1 MSKNTNKRKNMKLKL
16 MGVSSTDTNIEVKF
30 QLAGD
35 NLESEEIFR
44 FLQKQTADNE
54 IKLKVEND
62 TYTFTKSLTSST
74 ETTEFISRIKD
85 ILDELIMEDE
95 RKKKETPRN
104 QVERSL
110 VLWLANKVLKG
121 EVKLKLK

>member
-1 MSKNTNKRKNMKLKL
+1 MSKNTNKRKKNMKLNL
-16 MGVSSTDTNIEVKF
+16 SSVSSTDTYTVEVKF

-62 TYTFTKSLTSST
+62 TYTFTKSLTSSS

-95 RKKKETPRN
+95 RIKETPRN

-121 EVKLKLK
+121 EVKLK